1 MNEKR
6 GARKKTLISKSLR
19 SATIILGVV
28 GVLGVSTRGEV
39 TLARLLN
46 VASRRKRNASW
57 RVDWVSFSGVLECDI
72 ESCRIHRKIS
82 NRGSRFTIP
91 GRELRLPHT
100 SGALLP
106 RSRPMKVALSGCRS
120 QLLDSHQSAPER
132 VSPGLQETAAQ
143 IGM

>member
-1 MNEKR
+1 MSMNEKR
-6 GARKKTLISKSLR
+6 GARKKTLIPKSLR

-72 ESCRIHRKIS
+72 ESC
-82 NRGSRFTIP
+82 
-91 GRELRLPHT
+91 
-100 SGALLP
+100 
-106 RSRPMKVALSGCRS
+106 
-120 QLLDSHQSAPER
+120 
-132 VSPGLQETAAQ
+132 
-143 IGM
+143 